1 MSEAGDLIRE
11 MRLRR
16 TMSQRELASRAG
28 TRQGAI
34 SRIERG
40 LVSPSVETLERLVA
54 AMGERLVLSTA
65 PAATRDAP
73 SRQGGRRSSAG

>member
-1 MSEAGDLIRE
+1 MSDAGDLIRG

-16 TMSQRELASRAG
+16 TMSQRELAELAG
-28 TRQGAI
+28 TRQVAI

-54 AMGERLVLSTA
+54 AMGERLVLSA
-65 PAATRDAP
+65 EPVTRGAP
-73 SRQGGRRSSAG
+73 SRRGGLPPSAE